1 MDEIR
6 AFYHFFPT
14 LVFFGRS
21 TLPVDDLL
29 CHDWFY
35 IPALMAFETP
45 LYKSEQAGMNRT
57 T

>member
-1 MDEIR
+1 MDKIR
-6 AFYHFFPT
+6 DALYRFFP
-14 LVFFGRS
+14 LSFSLIV
-21 TLPVDDLL
+21 LPVDDLL